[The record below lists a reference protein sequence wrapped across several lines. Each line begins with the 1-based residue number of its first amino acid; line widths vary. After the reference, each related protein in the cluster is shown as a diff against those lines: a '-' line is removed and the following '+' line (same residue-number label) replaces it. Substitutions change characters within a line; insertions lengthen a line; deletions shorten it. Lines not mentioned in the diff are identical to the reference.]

1 MRIKKGDDVVVR
13 VGKWAGTRGE
23 VIRALPAEGKVEVA
37 GANIAKRHLKQTGQT
52 MQAGIVDKF
61 VPLPVA
67 SVSLWCKKCDGPTRA
82 GMKVAEDGT
91 KTRICRKCGAD
102 L

>member
-13 VGKWAGTRGE
+13 TGKWAGHRGE

-37 GANIAKRHLKQTGQT
+37 GANVAKRHLKQQGQT
-52 MQAGIVDKF
+52 LQAGIVDKYL
-61 VPLPVA
+61 PLPVSA
-67 SVSLWCKKCDGPTRA
+67 VSLWCKKCDAPTRA
-82 GMKVAEDGT
+82 GMKTDGAE